1 MWFLPASTITI
12 SQALF
17 SEMVAQSISPSST
30 PVLLPHSTC
39 TGLRLAILRLQSI
52 QGFETPNSLMMLMD
66 LDEPLDLAEA
76 REVNAKSAGTWV
88 YWGCE
93 TARQAPNRATKTTTA
108 CVEEPKGQE
117 GEMQICGGVSEQPFF
132 FSVCEPV

>member
-30 PVLLPHSTC
+30 PVLLPHSTR
-39 TGLRLAILRLQSI
+39 TGLRLAILRLQSK
-52 QGFETPNSLMMLMD
+52 QGFGTPNSLMMLMD
-66 LDEPLDLAEA
+66 LDDPLDLAEA
-76 REVNAKSAGTWV
+76 REVNAKSMGTWV

-93 TARQAPNRATKTTTA
+93 TARQAPNRATRTTA

-117 GEMQICGGVSEQPFF
+117 GEMQICGGVSEQHPF
-132 FSVCEPV
+132 FSVREPV